1 MKAMILAATA
11 AVSLGI
17 AATASA
23 QGLPYGTVPPVYGA
37 HAFPNEPYHTGTVFS
52 ELYHNVF
59 GHSNNGSAVAVRA
72 PDRTITPVKG
82 G

>member
-1 MKAMILAATA
+1 MKSLILAATA
-11 AVSLGI
+11 AVSLGV
-17 AATASA
+17 AAAASA
-23 QGLPYGTVPPVYGA
+23 QGLPHGTEPPVYAA

-59 GHSNNGSAVAVRA
+59 GHSNDGSAVAVRA
-72 PDRTITPVKG
+72 PDRTAAPVKG